1 MNTEIYLFQTRC
13 YVGPRGYLTSWM
25 ILMQFPCFHFASSL
39 MSINL
44 NFTFSFEKF
53 VSYLLLSVVWVSP
66 VAIFFP
72 TIFDDFL
79 SVTFFYFLFFS
90 QSILNV
96 FLVTSLASVD
106 WFNRSRLS
114 TLGMMLFFFFL
125 SVCFTDVYYLFI
137 RTLIFFFSFF
147 STLSCTFFVIIFAS
161 SSEFRFPFSF
171 VFYAFWILM
180 RSHLNHI
187 FSSIFLTIFFLC
199 VVFVYFIS
207 SFSLSRFWSYFFAW
221 KLEEEGGGMYFYRL
235 HLNLFRSP
243 LKKFSYASFFFPRW
257 KCFQIADFYRK

>member
-44 NFTFSFEKF
+44 NFTFWFEKF
-53 VSYLLLSVVWVSP
+53 VSYLLHFVVWVSP

-114 TLGMMLFFFFL
+114 TLGMMLFF
-125 SVCFTDVYYLFI
+125 S
-137 RTLIFFFSFF
+137 
-147 STLSCTFFVIIFAS
+147 
-161 SSEFRFPFSF
+161 
-171 VFYAFWILM
+171 
-180 RSHLNHI
+180 
-187 FSSIFLTIFFLC
+187 FFLC
-199 VVFVYFIS
+199 A
-207 SFSLSRFWSYFFAW
+207 L
-221 KLEEEGGGMYFYRL
+221 LT
-235 HLNLFRSP
+235 
-243 LKKFSYASFFFPRW
+243 
-257 KCFQIADFYRK
+257 

>member
-13 YVGPRGYLTSWM
+13 YVGPRGYLSSWM

-44 NFTFSFEKF
+44 NFTFWFEKF
-53 VSYLLLSVVWVSP
+53 VSYLLQSVVWVSP

-79 SVTFFYFLFFS
+79 SVTFFYFLFSS

-96 FLVTSLASVD
+96 FLVTSLLPWIDSIDQDFPHLV
-106 WFNRSRLS
+106 WCC
-114 TLGMMLFFFFL
+114 FFSFFL
-125 SVCFTDVYYLFI
+125 CALLTYTIFSFE
-137 RTLIFFFSFF
+137 RWFFFSPFF

-221 KLEEEGGGMYFYRL
+221 KLEEGRGDIFL
-235 HLNLFRSP
+235 SAAP
-243 LKKFSYASFFFPRW
+243 KFV
-257 KCFQIADFYRK
+257 